1 MFTAGYSPLV
11 RPPMSEQL
19 IIGVDLG
26 TSSAKAA
33 AYDLNGGKVASAEVS
48 YPTYSSANGLV
59 EQRPDDWLAAVGDA
73 LRSLAVALGNRV
85 RAVAAI
91 GLSAHAPAIVP
102 VRADGTPLLHR
113 VPIWGDTRCIDVGQ
127 ILLDTIGIDRAWN
140 GPGMVLTAHYP
151 RLAWLIEHAPQVIEQ
166 ACWLLAPKDLLGLWL
181 TGVARSDPSS
191 GSGAAAWRTDIL
203 FACGIAATMLPSLVE
218 PTALTGYLLPQVA
231 QSLGLIPNLPIVTGT
246 NDGAAAAVA
255 TGALSTDDIIIT
267 LGTNGVIRRVSDA
280 PPPGQY
286 RVAHGVFCW
295 PYVDNLWIV
304 GGHTRV
310 GARALTWL
318 AELLGVTTQDIID
331 IAATA
336 EPGAGG
342 ITCLPYFM
350 GQGTPVDDAR
360 VSASLHGLT
369 LNTDHANLCRAV
381 IEGLV
386 FALDDV
392 LQSLPAPTADHIHYR
407 VTGGGARSQL
417 WVQILADILEK
428 PIYTFSSQSALGAAL
443 IASVGVDLY
452 PSVGVAVQAMV
463 RPDQILHPN
472 PILRDSY
479 RASKARYRNLR
490 DTLHQSSS

>member
-1 MFTAGYSPLV
+1 MTDRLVDRFVGTVVDLAGGFYPGEHLPFLRPDQPFTTRTEGGRLVVAPESHRRYDLLTAVIVSVDVEGSVRLYRQLRPLVEEAWANRGLPGDPDEALALSGALDASPAVSPLA
-11 RPPMSEQL
+11 RR
-19 IIGVDLG
+19 
-26 TSSAKAA
+26 AA
-33 AYDLNGGKVASAEVS
+33 
-48 YPTYSSANGLV
+48 
-59 EQRPDDWLAAVGDA
+59 LAR
-73 LRSLAVALGNRV
+73 L
-85 RAVAAI
+85 VAAFEPE
-91 GLSAHAPAIVP
+91 L
-102 VRADGTPLLHR
+102 PL
-113 VPIWGDTRCIDVGQ
+113 
-127 ILLDTIGIDRAWN
+127 DRAW
-140 GPGMVLTAHYP
+140 
-151 RLAWLIEHAPQVIEQ
+151 RLAEELGALFDEMATEDVDPAKLRTLVPERFAEHWQ
-166 ACWLLAPKDLLGLWL
+166 
-181 TGVARSDPSS
+181 
-191 GSGAAAWRTDIL
+191 RTLKFLD
-203 FACGIAATMLPSLVE
+203 
-218 PTALTGYLLPQVA
+218 
-231 QSLGLIPNLPIVTGT
+231 IVTGAWP
-246 NDGAAAAVA
+246 DELRDRGESDPAE
-255 TGALSTDDIIIT
+255 
-267 LGTNGVIRRVSDA
+267 RRVQLLRA
-280 PPPGQY
+280 QAEAWRAHPPDTPVIAAGSTGSIPA
-286 RVAHGVFCW
+286 V
-295 PYVDNLWIV
+295 
-304 GGHTRV
+304 
-310 GARALTWL
+310 

-331 IAATA
+331 MAATA

-342 ITCLPYFM
+342 LTCLPYFM

-369 LNTDHANLCRAV
+369 LNTDRANLCRAV

-452 PSVGVAVQAMV
+452 SSVGVAVQAMV